1 MIPPVS
7 LKQQKNYTELLD
19 FPYKPLY
26 PPLSLGVLQSP
37 QSPKQHIGAYMST
50 TSHDLSISVANL
62 FSTGQFYRIPDY
74 QRPFMWED
82 DNFEQLIDDFSEALK
97 LDKNKK
103 YFLGTLVL
111 HEYGD
116 DNFDIV
122 DGQQRITAL
131 SIFLACLR
139 DAIDD
144 VDTKNEIQRMLV
156 QPKEKLRSIP
166 EKERLTTKEPGSYQK
181 IVCTLDGTRLIDP
194 NRPSN
199 PTEERYRIA
208 VKVFKSKLMG
218 EEQETLEEFAKFVIN
233 NVFFVRFKASSFDD
247 AFRLFSIVNDR
258 GLQLRRID
266 ILKAENLSP
275 KAISDPQTRGK
286 YATTWENIEEELGDK
301 EFERLFN
308 ILRLCYTKRK
318 PEEDLL
324 GEFTKNILGA
334 PGGPS
339 LGRDFIDELEQYA
352 ELYDALFISRDKMDE
367 TPNKNKYRSLMYI
380 MVEGFPANEWRSCIL
395 SYSKK
400 FGNNNLLEF
409 VYQIESSYLQHWVNN
424 VRKDE
429 RTAFYISVLKLIA
442 EANTPSDTIR
452 NMENKLDNSTLREA
466 CLKSNF
472 YQHKA
477 SRYILTRFDLQSHDF
492 NSPREFGPR
501 SIEHILPQNP
511 PTNSEWRRIFND
523 KQRDDLV
530 DSAGNLVLLS
540 RQKNSSASN
549 KGFQEKKTVYL
560 EPRVSDFPCSLK
572 VLKHKHWTPEII
584 KSRTKEISE
593 HILDPL

>member
-1 MIPPVS
+1 
-7 LKQQKNYTELLD
+7 
-19 FPYKPLY
+19 
-26 PPLSLGVLQSP
+26 
-37 QSPKQHIGAYMST
+37 MST

-82 DNFEQLIDDFSEALK
+82 DNFEQLIDDLSEASTLEE
-97 LDKNKK
+97 DKK

-111 HEYGD
+111 HEYED
-116 DNFDIV
+116 DRFDIV
-122 DGQQRITAL
+122 DGQQRITAV
-131 SIFLACLR
+131 SILLACLR
-139 DAIDD
+139 DEIDD
-144 VDTKNEIQRMLV
+144 TDTKNEVQRMLV

-166 EKERLTTKEPGSYQK
+166 EKERLTTKELGSYKK
-181 IVCTLDGTRLIDP
+181 IVCSVGGTGLTDP

-199 PTEERYRIA
+199 PTEERYRVA
-208 VKVFKSKLMG
+208 VNTFKSKLINKN
-218 EEQETLEEFAKFVIN
+218 QETLEEFAKFIIN

-275 KAISDPQTRGK
+275 KAISDPHIRSD
-286 YATTWENIEEELGDK
+286 YATTWEDIEEELGDK

-324 GEFTKNILGA
+324 GEFKKNILGA

-339 LGRDFIDELEQYA
+339 LGRDFIDELKQYA
-352 ELYDALFISRDKMDE
+352 TLYDSLFISRDIMDE
-367 TPNKNKYRSLMYI
+367 TCDKNKYRSLMYI
-380 MVEGFPANEWRSCIL
+380 MVDEFPANEWRSCVL
-395 SYSKK
+395 SYAKK
-400 FGNNNLLEF
+400 FGNSDLLDF
-409 VYQIESSYLQHWVNN
+409 VYQIESSYLEHWVSN

-429 RTAFYISVLKLIA
+429 RITFYISVLKLIA
-442 EANTPSDTIR
+442 AASTSSELIKSMGNKFNNDTV
-452 NMENKLDNSTLREA
+452 REA
-466 CLKSNF
+466 CLRPNF
-472 YQHKA
+472 YQYKA
-477 SRYILTRFDLQSHDF
+477 SKYILTRFDLQSHDF
-492 NSPREFGPR
+492 NSPRELGPR
-501 SIEHILPQNP
+501 SIEHVLPQNP
-511 PTNSEWRRIFND
+511 PVGSEWRNTFSD
-523 KQRDDLV
+523 EQRDDLV

-540 RQKNSSASN
+540 KQKNSSASN
-549 KGFQEKKTVYL
+549 KEFQEKKLAYL

-572 VLKHKHWTPEII
+572 VLQYEQWTPEII
-584 KSRTKEISE
+584 LARTKEISE